1 LKSRKEN
8 TQTIKEAFERLLDE
22 YKIRGKYNESYI
34 VAEWEKIVGKTIAS
48 KTNKLFIRD
57 KKLYLQTDS
66 APLKHHLSMNK
77 NQLIDLINDKAGIA
91 VITDLIL
98 F

>member
-1 LKSRKEN
+1 LKNKKEN
-8 TQTIKEAFERLLDE
+8 TQTIKEAFEKLLDE
-22 YKIRGKYNESYI
+22 YKIRAKYNESYI
-34 VAEWEKIVGKTIAS
+34 VSEWEQIVGKTIAS

-77 NQLIDLINDKAGIA
+77 QQLINLINEKAGIQ
-91 VITDLIL
+91 IILELIL
-98 F
+98 L